1 MTTSTAAAKGTFVSC
16 DGRRFLVRALS
27 PHDRD
32 QLGALFLRLGPESRL
47 SRYFSPKP
55 ALTPRELTY
64 LTDVDGVRHVA
75 LAAVDAGDLS
85 IVGVARYVTYAESP
99 ATAEVAVEVAD
110 DLHRSGIGT
119 HLMNRI
125 VERASANRVA
135 VLTARTRHGNRA
147 AGALSRRLGFRP
159 LAGGGAETG
168 WQLDLRAGRRAKKS
182 SSGRTRD
189 RSAGRCAPASPQPQW
204 AGAT

>member
-32 QLGALFLRLGPESRL
+32 QLGALFVRLGPESRL

-75 LAAVDAGDLS
+75 LAAVDASDLS
-85 IVGVARYVTYAESP
+85 IVAVARYVTYAESP

-110 DLHRSGIGT
+110 DLQRAGIGL
-119 HLMNRI
+119 HLMNL
-125 VERASANRVA
+125 A
-135 VLTARTRHGNRA
+135 AR
-147 AGALSRRLGFRP
+147 ALSRRLGFRP
-159 LAGGGAETG
+159 LGGAGAETR
-168 WQLDLRAGRRAKKS
+168 WQLDLRMSRYARKS
-182 SSGRTRD
+182 SS
-189 RSAGRCAPASPQPQW
+189 S
-204 AGAT
+204 

>member
-1 MTTSTAAAKGTFVSC
+1 MTTSTAANGTFVSS

-55 ALTPRELTY
+55 ALSPRELTY
-64 LTDVDGVRHVA
+64 LTDVDDVRHVA
-75 LAAVDAGDLS
+75 LAAVDASDLS
-85 IVGVARYVTYAESP
+85 IVGVARYVTYAQRP

-110 DLHRSGIGT
+110 DLQRSGIGT
-119 HLMNRI
+119 HLMSRI
-125 VERASANRVA
+125 VERAVANRVA
-135 VLTARTRHGNRA
+135 VLTARTRSGNRA

-159 LAGGGAETG
+159 LAGGGAETS

-182 SSGRTRD
+182 SPGRTRD
-189 RSAGRCAPASPQPQW
+189 RSAGRCGPPSPRPQW